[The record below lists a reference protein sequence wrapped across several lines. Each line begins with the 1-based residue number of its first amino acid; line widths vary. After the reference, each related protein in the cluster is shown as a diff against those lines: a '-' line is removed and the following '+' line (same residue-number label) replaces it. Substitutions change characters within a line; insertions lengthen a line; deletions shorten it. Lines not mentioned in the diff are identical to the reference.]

1 MILNNGHISSLHESY
16 NEAVASLLSP
26 LHQAA
31 SVDDLRAA
39 AARRT
44 NTLQDMHAYLHRLGL
59 DVNNP
64 SDQRIPKLIFHI
76 TGTKGKG
83 STIAFCECI
92 LRHGYNLNTGMFTSP
107 HLVCI
112 RERIRVN
119 GLPISEEVFA
129 EVYWTVRKKLESF
142 DRSTIDES
150 RNDLPTLP
158 KVPGY
163 FRMLALM
170 AIMVFINCELPRIDV
185 MLLEV
190 GMGGRYDSTNL
201 YEPCIQGRSLI
212 RGVTLIDYDHMRVL
226 GSTLENIAWEKGG
239 IFCSNKLSGS
249 IGRCDGG
256 YDLFLHKYMDS
267 ARENM
272 QTSSQFKVFASGNN
286 TRQVLDVLR
295 YIAKCEQCQLQVVND
310 SYLDAHSEI
319 GLKGNH
325 QRSNAALALAMCQY
339 AIGEHMSSS
348 PTPSA
353 EQMQYALARTFW
365 PGRCHTVS
373 LVTPSKLTEK
383 EASIRIRCDGAHTP
397 ISIDACIDWFR
408 SVASGKETICRV
420 LIFNCSHERNPLP
433 LLYSLH
439 QSKIFDL
446 AYFCRA
452 DFERP
457 SMLTKR
463 LDEQWYT
470 QNLISNSSGKSDTL
484 TLKDVC
490 TDLKRHIC
498 DISASTWQETLSNV
512 WGLFNQHESDPDNKN
527 IWKKCEFGMNVKSAL
542 QDIRKKVA
550 LKETNQEKTNSDHY
564 VEICVTGSL
573 YIIGSVLK
581 ASGWREQ
588 SIDCK
593 MAISAIRDL

>member
-1 MILNNGHISSLHESY
+1 MQESY

-26 LHQAA
+26 LHQAT
-31 SVDDLRAA
+31 SINELRVAA
-39 AARRT
+39 DRRT

-64 SDQRIPKLIFHI
+64 SDQRIPKLIFHV

-83 STIAFCECI
+83 STIAFCESI
-92 LRHGYNLNTGMFTSP
+92 MRHGYNLNTGMFTSP

-129 EVYWTVRKKLESF
+129 EAYWTVRKKLESF
-142 DRSTIDES
+142 DESIVDENS
-150 RNDLPTLP
+150 NDLPALP

-170 AIMVFINCELPRIDV
+170 AIMVFINCESPKIDV

-201 YEPCIQGRSLI
+201 FEPCIQGRSLI
-212 RGVTLIDYDHMRVL
+212 RAVTLIDYDHMRVL

-239 IFCSNKLSGS
+239 IFCSNKLST
-249 IGRCDGG
+249 IFRCDGG
-256 YDLFLHKYMDS
+256 YNAFVRKYTDLTEHEYTDS
-267 ARENM
+267 ENM
-272 QTSSQFKVFASGNN
+272 QKISQFKVFVSGNN
-286 TRQVLDVLR
+286 TQEVLNVLS
-295 YIAKCEQCQLQVVND
+295 YIAKCERCQLQVVND
-310 SYLDAHSEI
+310 SYLDTHSEV
-319 GLKGNH
+319 GLKGQH
-325 QRSNAALALAMCQY
+325 QRSNAALAFAMCQY
-339 AIGEHMSSS
+339 AIGKHMPLT

-353 EQMQYALARTFW
+353 DQMQYALARTFW

-373 LVTPSKLTEK
+373 LVTPSKQIEK
-383 EASIRIRCDGAHTP
+383 ETSIRIRCDGAHTP
-397 ISIDACIDWFR
+397 ISIDACIDWFK
-408 SVASGKETICRV
+408 SVASGKETICKA

-439 QSKIFDL
+439 QSKMFDL
-446 AYFCRA
+446 AYFCHA

-457 SMLTKR
+457 SVLTKR

-470 QNLISNSSGKSDTL
+470 QNLVSNSSGQSDTL

-490 TDLKRHIC
+490 TDLKTRIC
-498 DISASTWQETLSNV
+498 DVSASTWQETLSNV
-512 WGLFNQHESDPDNKN
+512 WCLFNQHESYQDSKKM
-527 IWKKCEFGMNVKSAL
+527 WKKCKFGMNVKSAL
-542 QDIRKKVA
+542 QEIRNEVA
-550 LKETNQEKTNSDHY
+550 SKETEQEKINSNQY
-564 VEICVTGSL
+564 VDICVTGSL
-573 YIIGSVLK
+573 YIVGSVLE
-581 ASGWREQ
+581 AAGWKEQ
-588 SIDCK
+588 SVDCK
-593 MAISAIRDL
+593 MAISAIQDL